1 MNHTLAMLVACL
13 LSGVGS
19 TMNVW
24 AAQAE
29 DIRLSV
35 NDLFM
40 IVLMTAWMF
49 FFMGVFMGNRSY
61 LLWGGLGTAVTLFL
75 IRTQFGVS
83 ETEYLK
89 GMIPHHSMAVHL
101 SRRLQEKPNTIGP
114 FLEQLVKT
122 QEGEIEFMKQHLAM
136 KRPLTHSL

>member
-24 AAQAE
+24 AAKAE

-35 NDLFM
+35 NDGLM
-40 IVLMTAWMF
+40 IALMTGWMF

-61 LLWGGLGTAVTLFL
+61 LLWGGLATAIALFL
-75 IRTQFGVS
+75 IRSQFGVS
-83 ETEYLK
+83 EREYLK

-101 SRRLQEKPNTIGP
+101 SRRLQEKPNAIGP
-114 FLEQLVKT
+114 FLEQLVET
-122 QEGEIEFMKQHLAM
+122 QEGEIEFMKRRLAM
-136 KRPLTHSL
+136 Q